1 MRRREFL
8 TVLGGATA
16 ASPLRVNAQEAKLP
30 TIGFVNS
37 GSRQSWVHAA
47 FHRGLAE
54 AGFVEGQNL
63 RVEYRWAEGEYD
75 RLPALVEDLIRREV
89 AVLVAFGGVHTA
101 VAAKGA
107 TATVPIVFA
116 NGSDPVKFGLVASL
130 NRPGGNLTG
139 VSFLTNQLE
148 AKRLGLLHELV
159 PHAST
164 IAVLVNPANANAEKT
179 SRELK
184 EAAGTLRLQVHM
196 IDASSDDVFAPAF
209 AKIAQISADA
219 LLVGSDPLF
228 FVERKRLVSLVAG
241 IALPA
246 MFDWREFVEA
256 GGLAS
261 YGTSLS
267 DAFRQAG
274 VYAGRILKGAKPNDL
289 PVLQATKFEFVVN
302 LKTAKTLGLT
312 IPPTLLAR
320 ADEVIE

>member
-1 MRRREFL
+1 MRRRDL
-8 TVLGGATA
+8 LASLAVATA
-16 ASPLRVNAQEAKLP
+16 APPLRAHAQEAKLP
-30 TIGFVNS
+30 VIGFVNS

-47 FHRGLAE
+47 FHRGLEE
-54 AGFVEGQNL
+54 AGFVEGQNVS
-63 RVEYRWAEGEYD
+63 VEYRWAEGEYD
-75 RLPALVEDLIRREV
+75 RLPALVEDLLRRRV
-89 AVLVAFGGVHTA
+89 AVLVTFGGVHTA
-101 VAAKGA
+101 LAAKGA
-107 TATVPIVFA
+107 TDTVPIVFA

-139 VSFLTNQLE
+139 VSFLTNALE

-164 IAVLVNPANANAEKT
+164 IAVLVNPANANAENT

-184 EAAGTLRLQVHM
+184 EAARTLGLQVHL
-196 IDASSDDVFAPAF
+196 IDASSDDGFAPAF
-209 AKIAQISADA
+209 AKVAQISAEA

-228 FVERKRLVSLVAG
+228 FVERKRLVSLAAG
-241 IALPA
+241 SAVPA
-246 MFDWREFVEA
+246 MFDWREFVEG

-274 VYAGRILKGAKPNDL
+274 VYAGRILEGAKPNDL
-289 PVLQATKFEFVVN
+289 PVLQATKFEFVLN
-302 LKTAKTLGLT
+302 LKAAKTLGLT

>member
-184 EAAGTLRLQVHM
+184 EAAGTLRLQVHV
-196 IDASSDDVFAPAF
+196 IDASSDDAFAPAF

-219 LLVGSDPLF
+219 LLVASDPLF

-312 IPPTLLAR
+312 LPLALLGR

>member
-228 FVERKRLVSLVAG
+228 FVQRKRLVSLVAG

-302 LKTAKTLGLT
+302 LKAAKTLGLT